1 MSKIVKIQWGYLT
14 GKRLR
19 HAGSNARLGEHGRD
33 IRESYAKITLDD
45 GVTGFGYSRIN
56 PQQAESLLGKSLDEL
71 ITLENGVSEQFR
83 FLDFALWDVFA
94 CREGKPLYALLN
106 PTLDGRKMFTGETG
120 LAPTET
126 YFRVPC
132 YDTSLY
138 IDDLHL
144 NDDNAAAELV
154 AGHARQG
161 YERGHRAFK
170 IKVGRG
176 AMHIPLEAG
185 NRRDIAVIR
194 AVRAAVGADCKVMI
208 DANNGYNFNISKY
221 VLSETAD
228 CNLYWLEEAF
238 HEDNV
243 LYKHLHQW
251 MDDTGLTVLLADGEG
266 HAAPDLMA
274 WARDKIVDVVQYDI
288 RQYGFSRWLEFAR
301 QLDAWGVLSAPHNY
315 GSAFGEY
322 ASCHLA
328 AAIQH
333 FAFVESDVIHMD
345 GLDAAGYALDN
356 GMIQIPDS
364 PGFGLTLDES
374 ALMDGF
380 TVSL

>member
-45 GVTGFGYSRIN
+45 GITGFGYSRIN
-56 PQQAESLLGKSLDEL
+56 PQQAESLLGTTLDEL
-71 ITLENGVSEQFR
+71 ITLENGVSEQAR

-94 CREGKPLYALLN
+94 CREGQPLYALLN
-106 PTLDGRKMFTGETG
+106 PTNPS
-120 LAPTET
+120 AN
-126 YFRVPC
+126 RVPC

-144 NDDNAAAELV
+144 SDDNEAAELV

-176 AMHIPLEAG
+176 AMHMGLEAG

-194 AVRAAVGADCKVMI
+194 AVREAVGTDCRVMI
-208 DANNGYNFNISKY
+208 DANNGYNFNIAKR

-251 MDDTGLTVLLADGEG
+251 MNDTGLTVLLADGEG
-266 HAAPDLMA
+266 HAAPDLMV

-301 QLDAWGVLSAPHNY
+301 QLDGWGVLSAPHNY

-333 FAFVESDVIHMD
+333 FSFVESDVIQMD
-345 GLDAAGYALDN
+345 GLDAAGYGLDN

-374 ALMDGF
+374 ALLDGF